1 MNRTTIAVAIIFIPL
16 LVLLTRQQ
24 DRAAPYIATD
34 GDTIRHGRER
44 IRLLYIDAPEMP
56 GSPRDCHR
64 NICPSGDPYASKESL
79 QEALDSGQVRCE
91 GEERDRYGRR
101 LAECFVT
108 APGGG
113 TVSVN
118 EWMLSVHQA
127 MPYHYRGAS
136 R

>member
-16 LVLLTRQQ
+16 LVLVTRQQ

-34 GDTIRHGRER
+34 GDTIRHGGER

-56 GSPRDCHR
+56 GHTAHCTPNCVA
-64 NICPSGDPYASKESL
+64 GDPYASKESL

-108 APGGG
+108 APGGQS
-113 TVSVN
+113 VSIN
-118 EWMLSVHQA
+118 EWMISVHQA